1 MLNFLLKKIEKENKE
16 TQRTKVGQLA
26 GVLGLLSNLVLFIG
40 KFLIGFAAGSV
51 SIMAD
56 AMNSLSD
63 TISSVLTLIGFKVAA
78 KPADSEHPYG
88 HERFEYISGLLI
100 SLIIALVGFQFLKSS
115 FEKILNPEP
124 IKLSLAL
131 FIVLIASIVIKVLQG
146 RMYLTLSK
154 KIDSQTLKAT
164 SKDSLNDVYTT
175 LAVLVSALF
184 EWVTNLRIDGY
195 VGFLLA
201 LYILYSGYTMVKD
214 FINELLGSRPTD
226 KEIQEM
232 EKKLSSYGS
241 ILGYHDLLVHD
252 YGPQNRFAS
261 VHIEVDAGMTLTKA
275 HHIIDEI
282 EKDFHN
288 KLDVELVCHLDP
300 VNIRDANYIA
310 IFHRMRSIVLQIDEK
325 LRMHDFR
332 LKSEQILQ
340 FDLVIPDDFH
350 LTDTEL
356 IDLLQQAVHEK
367 IGTYGLDVTL
377 DHNYLL

>member
-26 GVLGLLSNLVLFIG
+26 GVLGLLSNLILFIG
-40 KFLIGFAAGSV
+40 KFLIGFTAGSV

-88 HERFEYISGLLI
+88 HERFEYISGLFI
-100 SLIIALVGFQFLKSS
+100 SLIITFVGFQFLQTS
-115 FEKILNPEP
+115 FAKILHPEP
-124 IKLSLAL
+124 VKLSAAL
-131 FIVLIASIVIKVLQG
+131 FLVLIASIGIKVWQG
-146 RMYLTLSK
+146 RMYLSFAN

-175 LAVLVSALF
+175 IAVLISAFF
-184 EWVTNLRIDGY
+184 EWLTNLRIDGY

-214 FINELLGSRPTD
+214 FIHELLGSRPTD
-226 KEIQEM
+226 KEIQAM
-232 EKKLSSYGS
+232 EKKLASYGS

-252 YGPQNRFAS
+252 YGPQKRFAS
-261 VHIEVDAGMTLTKA
+261 VHIEVDAGLTLTKA
-275 HHIIDEI
+275 HYIIDEI
-282 EKDFHN
+282 EKDFREAI
-288 KLDVELVCHLDP
+288 DVELVCHLDP

-310 IFHRMRSIVLQIDEK
+310 IFHRMRSMVLQIDKE

-332 LKSEQILQ
+332 VKSEQTLQ

-350 LTDTEL
+350 LTDKEL
-356 IDLLQQAVHEK
+356 LNLLQQAVNEK
-367 IGTYGLDVTL
+367 IGAYELDVTL